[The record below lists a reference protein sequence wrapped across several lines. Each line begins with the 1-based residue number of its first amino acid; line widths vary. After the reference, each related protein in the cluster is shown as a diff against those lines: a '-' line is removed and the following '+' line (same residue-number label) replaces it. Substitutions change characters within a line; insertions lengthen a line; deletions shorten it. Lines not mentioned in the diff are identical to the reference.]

1 MFLSKWKAIFIK
13 IKASRKLY
21 YETIHKKA
29 EYLNMDPIQHDFFSK
44 YFNYI
49 KKIKSNICF

>member
-1 MFLSKWKAIFIK
+1 MFLSKWKSILIK
-13 IKASRKLY
+13 IKASKNYIMRQF
-21 YETIHKKA
+21 IKKA

-49 KKIKSNICF
+49 